1 MADELLDVDAV
12 EVPASDLTSAPG
24 QSEVRPLP
32 EPARRTEIDAWRND
46 ARTVAMAAAG
56 GLLIGAAT
64 VATVKAALAA
74 RGAASGLSW
83 AARRRRGGRGK
94 VVASRSFLVDVHV
107 LGR

>member
-1 MADELLDVDAV
+1 VADEFLEAEAV
-12 EVPASDLTSAPG
+12 EESASELTSAADQG
-24 QSEVRPLP
+24 EVRPLP
-32 EPARRTEIDAWRND
+32 EPVRGAELEAWRDD
-46 ARTVAMAAAG
+46 ARTVAVAAAG

-83 AARRRRGGRGK
+83 AARRRRSDRGK
-94 VVASRSFLVDVHV
+94 VVASRSFLVDIHV